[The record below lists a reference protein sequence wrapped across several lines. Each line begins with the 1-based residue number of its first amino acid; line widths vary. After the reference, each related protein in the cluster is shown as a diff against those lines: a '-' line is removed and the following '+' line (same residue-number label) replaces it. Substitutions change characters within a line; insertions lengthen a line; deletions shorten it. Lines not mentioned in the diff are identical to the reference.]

1 MVEFR
6 VFINFK
12 TYPQGTGREAIE
24 LAKILRQAQDK
35 FASVKIIPVVQA
47 VDVFRIRQAV
57 DIPVWVQ
64 HVDWQP
70 QGQYTGW
77 VNLEAVLEAGAEGT
91 LLNHSEHQI
100 PPGMI
105 KQVLGRVR
113 DIRGIGGNKGFEVM
127 VCCKTL
133 GQMERLVKLKP
144 EFVGY
149 EISELIGGEVSI
161 TDSNPKAIKHA
172 VELCGKI
179 PLIVGAGVHQ
189 AEDLKK
195 AMDLGAKGVLV
206 SSAVVLAENPR
217 QKLEDLISQL

>member
-1 MVEFR
+1 VEFR

-35 FASVKIIPVVQA
+35 FASVKIIPVVQT

-144 EFVGY
+144 DFVGY

-217 QKLEDLISQL
+217 QKLEDLISKL